1 MRFFLQGQISCYM
14 HHFCAKIKSKALKS
28 FWSFSLPNVDCS
40 WCSIHFSLRNIC
52 INDTSVLKM
61 EMTKSVHHLDKLL
74 ILVLIITEK
83 KLNELQANTNML
95 WFISFKNINE
105 SKTTKHNLALS
116 PIVPIK
122 CNWRYQID
130 VNYKMNRNVFIF
142 VVKLFK
148 SSPISG
154 SYNHTSG
161 NSSLFESDKVH
172 KTIT

>member
-1 MRFFLQGQISCYM
+1 MLIVVGAVSTSLSEISASMILQC
-14 HHFCAKIKSKALKS
+14 SKWRWQKVS
-28 FWSFSLPNVDCS
+28 IIWIDCS
-40 WCSIHFSLRNIC
+40 YY
-52 INDTSVLKM
+52 
-61 EMTKSVHHLDKLL
+61 
-74 ILVLIITEK
+74 LVLIITEK

-105 SKTTKHNLALS
+105 SKTTKQNLALS